1 MSLYEISTTYKD
13 LLEAIESG
21 EIPEEAIADTL
32 AGIDGEFTD
41 KADNIASFIKSLL
54 ADAQGIGEEMDSLAE
69 RKKAKINKAERLT
82 DYLYQQFKLTG
93 KQKIET
99 SRNVMSIRK
108 TPQKVVIDDEF
119 EFLAW
124 AQEFEE
130 KTGDDRFLN
139 YKDPSINKTAVKEFL
154 KANNTI
160 PHAKLVSGEKLA
172 IK

>member
-32 AGIDGEFTD
+32 AGIDGEFTE

-54 ADAQGIGEEMDSLAE
+54 ADAQGIGEEIDSLTE

-108 TPQKVVIDDEF
+108 TPPRVEIDDETA
-119 EFLAW
+119 LIAY
-124 AQEFEE
+124 AQSN
-130 KTGDDRFLN
+130 GDRSFITV
-139 YKDPSINKTAVKEFL
+139 KDPTVNKTHL
-154 KANNTI
+154 KDWLKDGHEY
-160 PHAKLVSGEKLA
+160 PHAKLVPGEKLA